1 MLYLCLIHFF
11 LGVYMTTARKDIIV
25 KDKNERY
32 HINCRCVQKAWL
44 LGTDPDTGH
53 DYNHRKDWIP
63 DKLKYYQKI
72 FCIDLGAYAVM
83 DNHFHII
90 IENRIDLAN
99 KLTDEEVVFRWLLLH
114 PTREAKKD
122 KRVEPTSDEINQKL
136 ITIDLDK
143 TRQRLCDISWYM
155 KEFNWSIAYR
165 ANREMDRKGK
175 FFEARFNCQYLADD
189 AAVLTCMIY
198 VDLNV
203 IRARVAK
210 SVENSIYTSA
220 HDRSLADLAMKNL
233 ETFSAIQPATL
244 TYPQEQEIKIQ
255 NDLIKNH
262 HWLAPLQS
270 ENSDGQNEATT
281 AEFSWP
287 AQPEGQAHG
296 CVMQKPFLNITLEK
310 YLELLDY
317 TGREYHKDKP
327 GIIPGTIA
335 PILMSMELNHNLW
348 MATIKNYGSWF
359 YRVVGPLLK
368 LKDKLIAVKQR
379 WFKGVKQN
387 ENLFKPLLN

>member
-1 MLYLCLIHFF
+1 MLYLCLNRFSQ
-11 LGVYMTTARKDIIV
+11 GVFMTTARQDIIA
-25 KDKNERY
+25 KDRNERY
-32 HINCRCVQKAWL
+32 HISCRCVQKAWL
-44 LGTDPDTGH
+44 LGTDPDTGN

-63 DKLKYYQKI
+63 DKLKFYQKI

-99 KLTDEEVVFRWLLLH
+99 KLTDKEIVFRWLLLH
-114 PTREAKKD
+114 PTREAKKA
-122 KRVEPTSDEINQKL
+122 KRVEPTSDEINEKL
-136 ITIDLDK
+136 ITLDLEK

-165 ANREMDRKGK
+165 ANREMNRKGK

-203 IRARVAK
+203 IRARAAK
-210 SVENSIYTSA
+210 SVEESVFTSA
-220 HDRSLADLAMKNL
+220 HDRSVADLAMKNL

-244 TYPQEQEIKIQ
+244 TLTYPQEQEIKNQIE
-255 NDLIKNH
+255 LVKNH
-262 HWLAPLQS
+262 HWLAPLK
-270 ENSDGQNEATT
+270 SDV
-281 AEFSWP
+281 SSDL
-287 AQPEGQAHG
+287 
-296 CVMQKPFLNITLEK
+296 KPFLNITLDK
-310 YLELLDY
+310 YLDLLDY
-317 TGREYHKDKP
+317 TGRAYHKDKP

-335 PILMSMELNHNLW
+335 PILMAMDLNHNLW
-348 MATIKNYGSWF
+348 MASIKNYGSWF

-379 WFKGVKQN
+379 WFKGVKLN